1 MIKLAGLE
9 ETMITDPNTGLKV
22 RVSTTTRKMYRHIF
36 RGQEHESMR
45 NARLNELIAKD
56 FAGSADK
63 VVHYFKLGKS
73 GDPDRSQAEIRN
85 RAGSV
90 MFFIAIERGS
100 YIDIITL
107 QSAWKSP
114 KYTARYGIRKNKD
127 NEQNDPTSL
136 P

>member
-9 ETMITDPNTGLKV
+9 ETMITDPNTGLKI
-22 RVSTTTRKMYRHIF
+22 RVSTTTRKMYRHIY
-36 RGQEHESMR
+36 RGQEHEFMR
-45 NARLNELIAKD
+45 NARLNEVIAND
-56 FAGSADK
+56 FAGSSDK
-63 VVHYFKLGKS
+63 VVHYFKLGKA
-73 GDPDRSQAEIRN
+73 GDPERAKAEIRN

-100 YIDIITL
+100 YIDILTL

-127 NEQNDPTSL
+127 NDQNDPTSL